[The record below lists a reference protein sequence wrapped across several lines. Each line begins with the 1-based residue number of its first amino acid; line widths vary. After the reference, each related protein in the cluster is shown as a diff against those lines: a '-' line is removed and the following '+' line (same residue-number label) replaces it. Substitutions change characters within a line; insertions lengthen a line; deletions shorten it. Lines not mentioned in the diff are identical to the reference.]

1 MGRPSKYSPEFREEA
16 VRLYRESGESISAT
30 AARLGLHPES
40 FRKWVLQ
47 AEVESGE
54 KPGTTRQEHA
64 EIVRL
69 RRELR
74 RVEEEKLI
82 LQKAAAYFA
91 RETDRR

>member
-16 VRLYRESGESISAT
+16 VRLYREGDQTIVAT
-30 AARLGLHPES
+30 ARRLGLHPES
-40 FRKWVLQ
+40 FRKWVRQ
-47 AEVESGE
+47 AEVDAGD
-54 KPGTTRQEHA
+54 KPGTTRAEHA

-69 RRELR
+69 KRELR